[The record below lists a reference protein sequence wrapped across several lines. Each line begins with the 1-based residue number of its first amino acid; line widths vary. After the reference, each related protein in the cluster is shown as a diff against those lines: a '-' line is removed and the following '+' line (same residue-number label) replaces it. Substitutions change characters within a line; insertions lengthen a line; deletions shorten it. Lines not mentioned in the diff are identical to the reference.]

1 MPFSEMGRK
10 ERVKDESRRT
20 VEETA
25 CVTYMPSSRCLLVIQ
40 RFMLREQFVQNLK
53 LEELSELEIII

>member
-1 MPFSEMGRK
+1 MKWGERRGR
-10 ERVKDESRRT
+10 DEPRRT

-25 CVTYMPSSRCLLVIQ
+25 CVTDMLSSRCLLVIQ